1 VLVDN
6 GEQGKDDMTATTFK
20 LSTLG
25 LDHRD
30 DMIVRLMLS
39 VVDGKTSATW
49 RRVDSFDA
57 DLLFCSPSSALAA
70 AAVRRAADTGRPIC
84 VSLLA
89 AGQSALPGTRGVST
103 RLRVDSFIALL
114 DEMSDTLLAAAAG
127 STLAAPKPRM
137 AAAPRASTLAPV
149 PSPAVVLA
157 PPAPTRVP
165 VAAVASSREIAGLAC
180 ALHEVMADRVGSAWR
195 IDIGDTS
202 LVVLTGEKLYQ
213 SREPLTP
220 ATLAMLSRME
230 LDLRLE
236 RLASDDPLLD
246 RVRADGQ
253 PLHELLWG
261 CGLGSPNDRL
271 LPWLPE
277 DAPVRLRDWPAFR
290 RDDCVPA
297 HTGFAALLTWSAHTI
312 ESIVELTGRSAGEVR
327 AFINACAL
335 CGLVVQATQPELAVR
350 QGATPRPR
358 RTTAHGLSLAVSPR
372 TATLLPL
379 VAATALRA

>member
-1 VLVDN
+1 
-6 GEQGKDDMTATTFK
+6 MAATTFK

-39 VVDGKTSATW
+39 VVEGKTRATW

-57 DLLFCSPSSALAA
+57 DLLFCSPASALAA
-70 AAVRRAADTGRPIC
+70 AAVRRAADTGRPVC

-114 DEMSDTLLAAAAG
+114 DEVSDGLVAGAGAAAKKVVAPAVAASAPAAAAAMAPRPVAVP
-127 STLAAPKPRM
+127 AAM
-137 AAAPRASTLAPV
+137 ATEAAAPVAARVAPAAAA
-149 PSPAVVLA
+149 AVV
-157 PPAPTRVP
+157 
-165 VAAVASSREIAGLAC
+165 EIAGLAC
-180 ALHEVMADRVGSAWR
+180 ALHEVMADPVASAWR
-195 IDIGDTS
+195 IDIGHAS
-202 LVVLTGEKLYQ
+202 VVVLPAEQRYL

-220 ATLAMLSRME
+220 AVLAMLSRLE

-236 RLASDDPLLD
+236 RLDAGDPVIA
-246 RVRADGQ
+246 RVRATGL

-261 CGLGSPNDRL
+261 CGLCSPNDRL
-271 LPWLPE
+271 LPWLSE
-277 DAPVRLRDWPAFR
+277 QAPVRLREWPAFR

-297 HTGFAALLTWSAHTI
+297 HTGFAALLTWSAHTV
-312 ESIVELTGRSAGEVR
+312 ESIVELTGRSPGEVR

-335 CGLVVQATQPELAVR
+335 CGLVLPAGEPVQASAVR
-350 QGATPRPR
+350 FGRSPRPR
-358 RTTAHGLSLAVSPR
+358 RPAPVGMTLAGAARPP
-372 TATLLPL
+372 LLPL
-379 VAATALRA
+379 VAAGAGRI

>member
-1 VLVDN
+1 
-6 GEQGKDDMTATTFK
+6 MSATTFK

-39 VVDGKTSATW
+39 VVEGKTRATW

-57 DLLFCSPSSALAA
+57 DLLFCSPASALAA
-70 AAVRRAADTGRPIC
+70 AAVRRAADTGRPVC

-114 DEMSDTLLAAAAG
+114 DEVADGLIATAQGRARPALAPQPGVPAVQAPRAAPQPDAFRTPAAAA
-127 STLAAPKPRM
+127 ADA
-137 AAAPRASTLAPV
+137 
-149 PSPAVVLA
+149 SPA
-157 PPAPTRVP
+157 PA
-165 VAAVASSREIAGLAC
+165 EIAGLAC
-180 ALHEVMADRVGSAWR
+180 ALHEIVADPLGSAWR
-195 IDIGDTS
+195 VDIGHAS
-202 LVVLTGEKLYQ
+202 LVVLPAERRYL

-220 ATLAMLSRME
+220 AALAMLSRLE

-236 RLASDDPLLD
+236 RLDANDPVIA
-246 RVRADGQ
+246 RVRAEGQ

-271 LPWLPE
+271 LPWLQ
-277 DAPVRLRDWPAFR
+277 DGAPIRLREWPAFR

-297 HTGFAALLTWSAHTI
+297 HTGFAALLTWSAHTVD
-312 ESIVELTGRSAGEVR
+312 SIVELTGRSAGEVR
-327 AFINACAL
+327 AFVNACAL
-335 CGLVVQATQPELAVR
+335 CGLVLASGSGDQPAVR
-350 QGATPRPR
+350 VGRSPRPR
-358 RTTAHGLSLAVSPR
+358 RSAALGLGPASSPR
-372 TATLLPL
+372 PALLPL
-379 VAATALRA
+379 VAAGAARG

>member
-1 VLVDN
+1 
-6 GEQGKDDMTATTFK
+6 MSTSTFK

-39 VVDGKTSATW
+39 VVEGKTRATW

-57 DLLFCSPSSALAA
+57 DLLFCSPSSALAS

-84 VSLLA
+84 ISLLA

-114 DEMSDTLLAAAAG
+114 DEVSDSLLATAQGPVAPAHAPGIAAV
-127 STLAAPKPRM
+127 
-137 AAAPRASTLAPV
+137 PRAPAIAPT
-149 PSPAVVLA
+149 PQPAAEAA
-157 PPAPTRVP
+157 PPAPLQAP
-165 VAAVASSREIAGLAC
+165 VAAVDSAPEIAGLAC

-195 IDIGDTS
+195 IDIGHTS
-202 LVVLTGEKLYQ
+202 LIVLTAERLYL

-220 ATLAMLSRME
+220 ATLAMLSRLE

-236 RLASDDPLLD
+236 RLATDDPVLD
-246 RVRADGQ
+246 RVRSNGQ

-277 DAPVRLRDWPAFR
+277 HAPVRLRDWPAFR

-312 ESIVELTGRSAGEVR
+312 DSIVELTGRSAGEVR
-327 AFINACAL
+327 AFVNACAL
-335 CGLVVQATQPELAVR
+335 CGLVLPAAEPAVR
-350 QGATPRPR
+350 LGPSPRPR
-358 RTTAHGLSLAVSPR
+358 RTTPHGLSLAAGPR
-372 TATLLPL
+372 SATLLPL
-379 VAATALRA
+379 VAAGGQRA